1 MWRSGHL
8 VKGVRPNDA
17 PLQTPESKSAKSV
30 HFCPK
35 STQNST
41 KRRTLM
47 SDFSIHPSRRI
58 NEAVAVVPGLK
69 VFDGFFLMAMDRCHA
84 NRLPSRRRNLTR
96 FNPTSG
102 RDQVTGAAAEVVR
115 RA

>member
-41 KRRTLM
+41 KRRTLK
-47 SDFSIHPSRRI
+47 SQTGLLAHPLDLDWSP
-58 NEAVAVVPGLK
+58 NACP
-69 VFDGFFLMAMDRCHA
+69 
-84 NRLPSRRRNLTR
+84 
-96 FNPTSG
+96 
-102 RDQVTGAAAEVVR
+102 
-115 RA
+115 